1 MFDTIFRQERAE
13 KAYNENKDNGNPD
26 KAEGVTPMEVG
37 ELIEK
42 WKTNTFTAFKQED
55 VLRILMGCQEKTR
68 STFFPEA
75 KAVTDVQPAWKTIA
89 VRLMGYAIS
98 QTGNNRYST
107 ADGIRGMTYD
117 TSVGQFFEENP
128 ALWTDIWNR
137 YMTWIGAATDQAF
150 LDSFFQETTEKNF
163 IMGMEMPGLT
173 ECIRLCFALVRLRD
187 ASRFESYCKAW
198 EAVIGEENVRAYKA
212 ENTLS
217 EYAHSAVLK
226 DEIMGYVQNAV
237 NAVTNQNNWEKQEKR
252 DRGVAAATR
261 GDILVVH
268 EVRMAYHHEYDQ
280 GEAVKQWLTAV
291 GDEFSG
297 LKVPDCHVHEITYSA
312 WTDAPSKGG
321 CVTGDTLISLADG
334 TAVPIT
340 QIQEG
345 TQVLSAGN
353 TVSVTS
359 DERIV
364 NRRISCLY
372 GINDR
377 EPFLSFEHAVL
388 TEEGWKSLDPQTTN
402 SINDFYHATQ
412 LQVGDVVIT
421 LQGKEVVENI
431 PRVYADLGKGEYFVG
446 YDLHFRQGDSS
457 YFANGLLVLLNYPQ
471 ITLARVRRAWDAMT
485 PEQQHRCREMIR
497 ANEDLF
503 CDIFGSLSIEQLKKE
518 ILK

>member
-42 WKTNTFTAFKQED
+42 WRTNTFTAFKQED

-68 STFFPEA
+68 SIFFPEA

-163 IMGMEMPGLT
+163 IMGMEMQGLT
-173 ECIRLCFALVRLRD
+173 ECIRLCFALVRLWD

-226 DEIMGYVQNAV
+226 DEIMGYAQNAV

-261 GDILVVH
+261 G
-268 EVRMAYHHEYDQ
+268 
-280 GEAVKQWLTAV
+280 
-291 GDEFSG
+291 
-297 LKVPDCHVHEITYSA
+297 
-312 WTDAPSKGG
+312 
-321 CVTGDTLISLADG
+321 
-334 TAVPIT
+334 
-340 QIQEG
+340 
-345 TQVLSAGN
+345 
-353 TVSVTS
+353 
-359 DERIV
+359 
-364 NRRISCLY
+364 
-372 GINDR
+372 
-377 EPFLSFEHAVL
+377 
-388 TEEGWKSLDPQTTN
+388 
-402 SINDFYHATQ
+402 
-412 LQVGDVVIT
+412 
-421 LQGKEVVENI
+421 
-431 PRVYADLGKGEYFVG
+431 G
-446 YDLHFRQGDSS
+446 YPCG
-457 YFANGLLVLLNYPQ
+457 A
-471 ITLARVRRAWDAMT
+471 
-485 PEQQHRCREMIR
+485 
-497 ANEDLF
+497 
-503 CDIFGSLSIEQLKKE
+503 
-518 ILK
+518 